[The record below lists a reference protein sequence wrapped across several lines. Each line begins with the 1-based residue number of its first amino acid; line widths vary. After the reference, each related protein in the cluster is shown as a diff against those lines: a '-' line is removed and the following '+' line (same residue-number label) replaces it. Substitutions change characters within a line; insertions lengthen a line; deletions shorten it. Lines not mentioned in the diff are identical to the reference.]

1 MIRSDKKIFGLI
13 PISILLAAALFVIAL
28 FVFSF
33 VAHEA
38 VFEQDKQFDD
48 LVFSFFHKHVSS
60 REVGILHFLTF
71 FGSHW
76 FLFPAYA
83 ILIIVYLLRGHK
95 QDALDIGIIGFT
107 SMVLLFILKH
117 IFHRTRP
124 DLPLF
129 KAVAGYSFPSGHA
142 LSSFIFCAV
151 LIHLIR
157 WSHWPTWLKWTV
169 CIFLLLF
176 SIAIGISRIVLRV
189 HYPTDVLAGF
199 CLGFAWV
206 TLLLTI
212 QERLRNKMNLPSAHA
227 EGD

>member
-13 PISILLAAALFVIAL
+13 PISILLAGVLFIIAL

-33 VAHEA
+33 VAHE
-38 VFEQDKQFDD
+38 VVLEHEKRFDSR
-48 LVFSFFHKHVSS
+48 VFSFFHEHLSQ
-60 REVGILHFLTF
+60 REVGILHFITF

-76 FLFPAYA
+76 FLFPAYT

-95 QDALDIGIIGFT
+95 QDALDIGVIGFT
-107 SMVLLFILKH
+107 SMVLLFTLKH
-117 IFHRTRP
+117 LFQRTRP

-142 LSSFIFCAV
+142 LSSFIFCAI

-157 WSHWPTWLKWTV
+157 WSKWRPWLKWTV

-212 QERLRNKMNLPSAHA
+212 QERLRKKMHLPSAHT